1 MQEYELSGITPLPVF
16 DRTPPLG
23 ENFCFTMNVN
33 STPHGGSPPV
43 AEGGITKKIPRC
55 EQAEIW
61 EKLKKF
67 KKM

>member
-1 MQEYELSGITPLPVF
+1 LQEYELSGITPLPVF

-33 STPHGGSPPV
+33 SAPMGEV
-43 AEGGITKKIPRC
+43 RQWRKGGITKKIPRC

-67 KKM
+67 